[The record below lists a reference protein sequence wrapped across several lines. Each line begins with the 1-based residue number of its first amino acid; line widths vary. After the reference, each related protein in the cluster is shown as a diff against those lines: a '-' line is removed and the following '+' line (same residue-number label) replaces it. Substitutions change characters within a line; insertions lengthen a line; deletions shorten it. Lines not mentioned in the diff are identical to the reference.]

1 MVKRKDE
8 LMENENLLIFEDPR
22 FGQQRSTLID
32 GEPWFVA
39 SDVCRALELGNPTRA
54 ISRLDDDE
62 KVTLTNSKGHFGQ
75 LGGAQFLNYISES
88 GLYSLILT
96 SRKPEAKAFKRWI
109 THEVIPSI
117 RKHGAYVSDKVLDQ
131 MNEHPEL
138 IPEYFQ
144 RLRDENAKARA
155 ARESLEKAQA
165 ENALLAPKATYYDSF
180 VGIDS
185 LTNIRYTAKELCIPQ
200 KKFVGYLLEKG
211 YLFRDRH
218 RKDRLFARASERN
231 NPLFQTKDFYLPD
244 GTKSEYTLVTPDG
257 KAHFLKRREKILA
270 WVPGESE
277 EGEAITEQAVFADD
291 PTKPEEPR

>member
-1 MVKRKDE
+1 
-8 LMENENLLIFEDPR
+8 MENEKLLIFEDPR
-22 FGQQRSTLID
+22 FGQQRSIMID

-39 SDVCRALELGNPTRA
+39 ADVCRVLQIGNPTMA
-54 ISRLDDDE
+54 LTRLDEDE
-62 KVTLTNSKGHFGQ
+62 KALSNIEGLSRGNDKG
-75 LGGAQFLNYISES
+75 NIVSEA
-88 GLYSLILT
+88 GLYSLILR

-117 RKHGAYVSDKVLDQ
+117 RKYGAYVTDKVLDQ
-131 MNEHPEL
+131 MDEHPEW
-138 IPEYFQ
+138 IPEYIQ
-144 RLRDENAKARA
+144 KLRDENANARA
-155 ARESLEKAQA
+155 AREELEKAQA

-211 YLFRDRH
+211 YLFRDHH
-218 RKDRLFARASERN
+218 RKDRLFARAGERN

-270 WVPGESE
+270 WVPRESE
-277 EGEAITEQAVFADD
+277 EGEEITEQAVFADD
-291 PTKPEEPR
+291 PVKPEEPR